1 MPITW
6 RCECGKRLRASRADA
21 GRRGKCPSCGRGLR
35 IPGEAAGPPAGMGM
49 EDLAARIELAGSS
62 AREKALWWGIAAG
75 ALALAAIP
83 FVYALVSG
91 CLAPTRS
98 PPSSQRD
105 SGEPRAEQPTDA
117 QSAPRLA
124 ATQRGAGTG
133 AAEAEKTQPGTV
145 PPAGEKQAPAVEF
158 TRRGGPPV
166 PPAEPPAETTVWPR
180 IVLDETLFPGGS
192 VWRAVEVLHRGGVR
206 LGVFGPGPPEE
217 FIAMDGGVT
226 EGRLTPVRLQERYGP
241 GEVVRENG
249 LEWHRYGPL
258 ALGIAEGEE
267 YFSRLMAPRRF
278 FEQGFVPCAKEAVQ
292 AEK

>member
-75 ALALAAIP
+75 ALALAAMP

-117 QSAPRLA
+117 QSTPRLA
-124 ATQRGAGTG
+124 ATQRGAGTE
-133 AAEAEKTQPGTV
+133 AAEAEKTQSGTM
-145 PPAGEKQAPAVEF
+145 
-158 TRRGGPPV
+158 
-166 PPAEPPAETTVWPR
+166 PPAETPGEAPVWPR